1 MKQRKETHTL
11 NNIITQMVHASRVEG
26 IAKTLSNHWSTGN
39 LKMYQVSDTELINT
53 IVVLVRSAEFPQV
66 SILRMESEASELA
79 KKLSKKARDRT
90 QNFLNDPYN
99 KQTLATIGFGED
111 EQELFARALPDV
123 LAARQRSFAGYKG
136 FLTRQENI
144 ARKREEALNVDKVIG
159 YTPTPKKSSNNA
171 AKFPRFL
178 QKAIA
183 ATGVAASLF
192 GIFGSGNSN
201 LEVQAQVQPTQVIDS
216 YPTATIDPILSPN
229 SPTPTPSPTE
239 TATATATSTETPTS
253 TPTDTPTPTPTP
265 TPTETSTPTETATA
279 TPTDTPTQTP
289 TETSTPTHTPTP
301 TPTPSPTETATA
313 TATSTSTAEPSST
326 ETPSPVPPS
335 PTTESSPTA
344 SPSSTA
350 SPSATPNIIA
360 TMTHIA
366 QQFTATVSPDV
377 SQPEATP
384 VSPPPVKQVV
394 QSPISFAS
402 PLPAE
407 TPTVRVEVPGQNTVT
422 QKQATPTPPPP
433 AQASV
438 FSDENP
444 LASILPN
451 VSLPK
456 TQQEAQYFKDVSEID
471 EITPEVAS
479 MLVSIV
485 SEDELRGFDPV
496 RAQELLTAVG
506 VFKSED
512 VELTPLVLQ
521 RITGAV
527 VTELKDR
534 GFTNDSEEREDLLA
548 YHIQKELFK
557 QKEFAEFKK
566 ELADLSNLTNE
577 ERVAIEKVVSEDPT
591 VGFDT
596 TIAIP
601 LLDII
606 KSYNLSQN
614 REISAQSIED
624 LGTFIRVLKRI
635 PGMTDELISEI
646 LGIVKESA
654 FDKDAID
661 ELEYVTATISNR
673 LQALDKPM
681 ISAKQFRTI
690 VSTYTREL
698 SRLSDEELEKGDE
711 ILDSLITAY
720 IENEN
725 L

>member
-1 MKQRKETHTL
+1 MPL
-11 NNIITQMVHASRVEG
+11 VFNDYS
-26 IAKTLSNHWSTGN
+26 KTLSNHWSTGN

-66 SILRMESEASELA
+66 SISRMESEASELA

-99 KQTLATIGFGED
+99 KQTIATIGFGED

-201 LEVQAQVQPTQVIDS
+201 LEVQAQVQQTQVIDS

-253 TPTDTPTPTPTP
+253 TPTDTPTPTPTPTPTETSTPTETANATPTDTPTQTPTETSTPTHTPTPTPTPSPTETATATATSTETPTSTPTDTPTP

-471 EITPEVAS
+471 
-479 MLVSIV
+479 
-485 SEDELRGFDPV
+485 
-496 RAQELLTAVG
+496 
-506 VFKSED
+506 
-512 VELTPLVLQ
+512 
-521 RITGAV
+521 
-527 VTELKDR
+527 
-534 GFTNDSEEREDLLA
+534 
-548 YHIQKELFK
+548 
-557 QKEFAEFKK
+557 
-566 ELADLSNLTNE
+566 
-577 ERVAIEKVVSEDPT
+577 
-591 VGFDT
+591 
-596 TIAIP
+596 
-601 LLDII
+601 
-606 KSYNLSQN
+606 
-614 REISAQSIED
+614 
-624 LGTFIRVLKRI
+624 
-635 PGMTDELISEI
+635 
-646 LGIVKESA
+646 
-654 FDKDAID
+654 
-661 ELEYVTATISNR
+661 
-673 LQALDKPM
+673 
-681 ISAKQFRTI
+681 
-690 VSTYTREL
+690 
-698 SRLSDEELEKGDE
+698 
-711 ILDSLITAY
+711 
-720 IENEN
+720 
-725 L
+725 

>member
-229 SPTPTPSPTE
+229 SPTPTPS
-239 TATATATSTETPTS
+239 
-253 TPTDTPTPTPTP
+253 
-265 TPTETSTPTETATA
+265 PTETATA